1 MTQYEQIIGEIAEA
15 SGAQI
20 AIQADRV
27 AEIAVDGTIVLVK
40 PTDAVETAVML
51 FAVLVDETAGEAQL
65 KKALELSLFGR
76 ETAGGAIG
84 LFVDSLVYSVRQ
96 PLEGLSVQEFA
107 ERLVRFAHDAQ
118 RLSEALAP
126 LAGGSSRD
134 AAFASALN
142 DGVNQAV

>member
-1 MTQYEQIIGEIAEA
+1 MTHYEQIIGEIAEV
-15 SGAQI
+15 SGTQI

-27 AEIAVDGTIVLVK
+27 AEIAVDGMIVLVK
-40 PTDAVETAVML
+40 PTDAVETSVTL
-51 FAVLVDETAGEAQL
+51 FSVLVDEGVDEAQM
-65 KKALELSLFGR
+65 KKALEMSLFGR
-76 ETAGGAIG
+76 ETADGTIG
-84 LFVDSLVYSVRQ
+84 LFVDSLVYSAHQ
-96 PLEGLSVQEFA
+96 TLEGLSVQEFA